1 MAAAGVTRQASL
13 HLDVGRLRQGIPL
26 DESDGMLL
34 RQVQFADGEVRYPRE
49 TSLADDLA
57 ALANGRGGELV
68 LGVAEDTRDVLGI
81 PLDRLDE
88 VVRLVDRI
96 CWETVE
102 PPLFASVE
110 KMELPDVAGASHCV
124 VRVSVERSLFVH
136 RSPGGYVRRVGDSQ
150 GQPSPAALARLFQE
164 RSQSGGFSFD
174 GSAVG
179 GAVFDDLDAALVER
193 FRDSRMADAREMLAE
208 RLGVA
213 RRSDDGRLRPTV
225 AGLLIASERAGRW
238 LPNAFIEAVAYR
250 GEGDADSMTGGS
262 GQIDVLDCHG
272 PLHRQIAD
280 ACRFVAKN
288 QGAVGGRRFGRADQP
303 LYDMTAIFEAVVN
316 AVAHRD
322 YSMYGPRICL
332 RLFSDRLELCSPGV
346 PPYGIALDALAYR
359 QASRNNTVV
368 GLLAKCPVP
377 EGIPELRTSRAT
389 LMDRRGQGVGVILQR
404 SEEHS
409 GRLPVY
415 EISDDSELRLTI
427 FAAKPRKD

>member
-1 MAAAGVTRQASL
+1 MADAGVPRQASL
-13 HLDVGRLRQGIPL
+13 HPDIGRLEQGLRL
-26 DESDGMLL
+26 DESDGLLL
-34 RQVQFADGEVRYPRE
+34 RHVQFADGEVRCPRE

-68 LGVAEDTRDVLGI
+68 LGVAKDTRDILGI
-81 PLDRLDE
+81 PLERLDE

-110 KMELPDVAGASHCV
+110 KMELPDAAGARRCV
-124 VRVSVERSLFVH
+124 VRVAVERSLFAH
-136 RSPGGYVRRVGDSQ
+136 RSPGGYLRRVGDSR
-150 GQPSPAALARLFQE
+150 GRLSPTALARLFQE
-164 RSQSGGFSFD
+164 RTQSGGFSFD

-193 FRDSRMADAREMLAE
+193 FRSSRMEEAREVLAE
-208 RLGVA
+208 RLGLA
-213 RRSDDGRLRPTV
+213 RRSDDGRLQPTV

-238 LPNAFIEAVAYR
+238 LPNAFVEAVAY
-250 GEGDADSMTGGS
+250 GEKGDADPMNGGS
-262 GQIDVLDCHG
+262 GQIDALDCQG
-272 PLHRQIAD
+272 PLARQIAD

-288 QGAVGGRRFGRADQP
+288 QSVVGGRRFGQADQP
-303 LYDMTAIFEAVVN
+303 RYDMTAVFEAVVN

-322 YSMYGPRICL
+322 YSMYGPRIRL
-332 RLFSDRLELCSPGV
+332 RLFSDRLELCSPGL
-346 PPYGIALDALAYR
+346 PPYGITLDALAYR
-359 QASRNNTVV
+359 QSSRNETVV
-368 GLLAKCPVP
+368 SLLAKCPVP
-377 EGIPELRTSRAT
+377 EGIPELRTSGAT
-389 LMDRRGQGVGVILQR
+389 LMDRRGEGVGVILQR